1 MNIVK
6 DLYQRVKKYIRE
18 NPWTTAAIIGATAY
32 LVFRIR
38 HKQAITELKLN
49 YFLLA
54 LKNNSISEVIV
65 QGKNILFKPVDTN
78 IFYMTN
84 ASILSKDQ
92 LYKLL
97 FLNSNV
103 NVTCQ
108 ELPKLDHLGLVSLT
122 LSGLLTWKLFNG
134 LHDSPVQPLNSD
146 KKSQKILF
154 SDIYGMDEVK
164 KDLGEIIEYLKDPSK
179 FNALGARLRR
189 GVLLYG
195 PSGTGKTMLAKAV
208 ANEANVNFLY
218 QSATEFLEVY
228 VGVGPKRV
236 RDLFAKARAASPCI
250 IFIDELDAVG
260 KRFTKSSMRD
270 NYETN
275 ATINQLLVEMD
286 GFEENDRIVV
296 IAATNREKFIET
308 ALLRSGRFDLKIRV
322 DLPNER
328 EREGIA
334 RLKMAKTKH
343 SLTDEEFARFAQVTD
358 GFCGADID
366 VAVNEC
372 VFMARRKEKERAGM
386 EELMQGVEK
395 VRVNII
401 KDQV

>member
-1 MNIVK
+1 MSLIK
-6 DLYQRVKKYIRE
+6 ELYLRVTKFIKE

-32 LVFRIR
+32 LVFRIKSR
-38 HKQAITELKLN
+38 KHITELKLN

-54 LKNNSISEVIV
+54 LKNNSISEVVI
-65 QGKNILFKPVDTN
+65 QGKNILFKPIDASV
-78 IFYMTN
+78 FYTTN

-108 ELPKLDHLGLVSLT
+108 DIPKVDSLGLVSLS

-134 LHDSPVQPLNSD
+134 LHDSPVKPVNSD
-146 KKSQKILF
+146 KKPQKTLF
-154 SDIYGMDEVK
+154 SDIFGMEEVK

-179 FNALGARLRR
+179 FNAMGARLRR

-260 KRFTKSSMRD
+260 KRFTKSSLRD

-334 RLKMAKTKH
+334 RLKMARTKH
-343 SLTDEEFARFAQVTD
+343 SLTDEDFARFAQVTE

-372 VFMARRKEKERAGM
+372 IFLARRVEKEKAGM
-386 EELMQGVEK
+386 DELLQGVEK
-395 VRVNII
+395 VRINII
-401 KDQV
+401 KDQI